1 MTRRPAGLS
10 SAVQDGDWPRP
21 AGWARPER
29 IERGVES
36 LPGVASALT
45 RRLRGL
51 GLERVDDLL
60 FRRPRRYESAADEVA
75 IAQLWGGGGAAGAG
89 VVEGVRLRRPRRG
102 PAGGRAAGGGA
113 RRAVA

>member
-29 IERGVES
+29 LERGVDS

-45 RRLRGL
+45 RRLRAL
-51 GLERVDDLL
+51 GLVRVVDLL
-60 FRRPRRYESAADEVA
+60 FVRPRRYEAGAVEVA
-75 IAQLWGGGGAAGAG
+75 IAQLGRVEEGAVSG
-89 VVEGVRLRRPRRG
+89 VVDDGLRSRR
-102 PAGGRAAGGGA
+102 
-113 RRAVA
+113 